1 MKAPS
6 RCKRSAFQAFR
17 CRNRSRCKREAEKI
31 LKQFPEV
38 IDVVSKT
45 GRADIASDPMGV
57 ELSDVIVTLK
67 PHEEWTTT
75 KSKDELVE
83 KMRDALAELPG
94 VASSFSQPIALR
106 VDELVSGVKSA
117 IGIKIFGDDLDVLK
131 AKGDAVARV
140 LGKVP
145 RRGGRQRRESQ
156 RPRLSA
162 NRNRPR
168 QDRAL
173 RHQRRRRAGCRS
185 KPPSAE
191 RKRARFMKG

>member
-1 MKAPS
+1 MPLIGTEFLPS
-6 RCKRSAFQAFR
+6 LDEGSIAVQTFR
-17 CRNRSRCKREAEKI
+17 IPSISLPQSLDLQMQAEKI

-83 KMRDALAELPG
+83 KMREALRELPG

-131 AKGDAVARV
+131 QKGDAVARV
-140 LGKVP
+140 LGKVAA
-145 RRGGRQRRESQ
+145 
-156 RPRLSA
+156 RPT
-162 NRNRPR
+162 
-168 QDRAL
+168 
-173 RHQRRRRAGCRS
+173 
-185 KPPSAE
+185 
-191 RKRARFMKG
+191 